1 MEKRGL
7 SFSYDKRADVLYIS
21 VGKPKKA
28 ISREIQDGILIR
40 FEPKTKRIVGLTII
54 DFTARFKTTKTKS
67 IPITLEAELQ
77 TV

>member
-21 VGKPKKA
+21 IGKPKKA

-40 FEPKTKRIVGLTII
+40 FDPKTKKIVGLTII
-54 DFTARFKTTKTKS
+54 DFAARFKTTKAKS
-67 IPITLEAELQ
+67 VPITLEAQLQ
-77 TV
+77 RV